1 MGIGAERLEN
11 VQLSAIRAVLEKARA
26 LEAEG
31 RNIIHLEIGEP
42 DFPTPAHIV
51 AAAQEALAEGQ
62 THYGPNRGL
71 PALRQAIAQKLA
83 AENGIT
89 ADPDR
94 EIVVTVGAAEAL
106 FMAMVGLL
114 NPGDEVIVIEPAFI
128 NYVQVARMVGA
139 VPVIV
144 AAREEN
150 GWIVD
155 PAEVEQAVTAR
166 TRMIVINTPTNPT
179 GAVLPRDVLEEL
191 ARIAIKHNLL
201 VLSDEI
207 YEKIV
212 YHGSTHISIASLPGM
227 AERTITVN
235 GYSKAYA
242 MTGWRLAYVVAKE
255 DIILPMLKVHQY
267 TTTCATT
274 FAQFGAVAATTGSQ
288 ACVGEMVAEFE
299 RRRDLVLRGLNEIE
313 GVSCVPPQGAFYA
326 FPNVKAFG
334 LTSAEFVE
342 MALTEAGVALV
353 PGTAFGA
360 CGEGYVRLSYANSY
374 ENIGEALKRLKEVF
388 AGKVRK

>member
-1 MGIGAERLEN
+1 
-11 VQLSAIRAVLEKARA
+11 
-26 LEAEG
+26 
-31 RNIIHLEIGEP
+31 
-42 DFPTPAHIV
+42 
-51 AAAQEALAEGQ
+51 
-62 THYGPNRGL
+62 
-71 PALRQAIAQKLA
+71 
-83 AENGIT
+83 
-89 ADPDR
+89 
-94 EIVVTVGAAEAL
+94 
-106 FMAMVGLL
+106 MAMVGLL

-150 GWIVD
+150 SWIVD

-201 VLSDEI
+201 VLSDEV

-212 YHGSTHISIASLPGM
+212 YHGSSHVSIASFPGM

-235 GYSKAYA
+235 GYSKAYS
-242 MTGWRLAYVVAKE
+242 MTGWRLAYVVAKA

-274 FAQFGAVAATTGSQ
+274 FAQFGAIAATDGSQ
-288 ACVGEMVAEFE
+288 SCVAEMVAEFE
-299 RRRDLVLRGLNEIE
+299 RRRDLVLRGLAEIE
-313 GVSCVPPQGAFYA
+313 GISCVPPQGAFYA
-326 FPNVKAFG
+326 FPNIKAFG

-342 MALTEAGVALV
+342 TALTEAGVALV

-374 ENIGEALKRLKEVF
+374 ENIAEALKRLKQVL
-388 AGKVRK
+388 ARKVKK